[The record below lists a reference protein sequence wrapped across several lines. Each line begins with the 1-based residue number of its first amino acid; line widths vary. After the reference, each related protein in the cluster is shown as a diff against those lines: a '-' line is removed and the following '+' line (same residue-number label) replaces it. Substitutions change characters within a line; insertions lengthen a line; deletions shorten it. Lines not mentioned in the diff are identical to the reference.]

1 MTNAA
6 GSEAREARYRDIISK
21 LTLMSD
27 TLMRNVFKDK
37 ECTEHL
43 LRIILG
49 DPGIEVLEQTLQKDY
64 KNLWGRSA
72 VLDCVARDQS
82 GRIFDVEI
90 QQEGEGA
97 TPRRARYYSGLMDM
111 NLLKTGEDFER
122 LPETYV
128 IFITGDDVLGH
139 GEPIY
144 HIEKEIKE
152 VRQSFGD
159 GARIIYADASR
170 RDETELGRLMH
181 DLNCRESKEMHS
193 PILAEG
199 IRKYKETE
207 EGVEHM
213 CKELRELYDEGIAEG
228 RAEGI
233 AQGKAEGELTKARET
248 AIYLAQK
255 GMSIAEIAEA
265 VKFSTQKVQEWL
277 PGSMSMAK

>member
-1 MTNAA
+1 M
-6 GSEAREARYRDIISK
+6 
-21 LTLMSD
+21 
-27 TLMRNVFKDK
+27 
-37 ECTEHL
+37 
-43 LRIILG
+43 
-49 DPGIEVLEQTLQKDY
+49 
-64 KNLWGRSA
+64 
-72 VLDCVARDQS
+72 LDCVARDQS

-193 PILAEG
+193 PVLAEG

-228 RAEGI
+228 ISQGRAEGI
-233 AQGKAEGELTKARET
+233 AQGKAEGKVET
-248 AIYLAQK
+248 AISLAERK
-255 GMSIAEIAEA
+255 MPISDIADILKVSREQVETWLGLKKA
-265 VKFSTQKVQEWL
+265 VL
-277 PGSMSMAK
+277 

>member
-1 MTNAA
+1 MTNVA

-90 QQEGEGA
+90 QQDGEGA

-111 NLLKTGEDFER
+111 NLLKRGEDFER

-193 PILAEG
+193 PVLAEG
-199 IRKYKETE
+199 IRRYKETE

-228 RAEGI
+228 ISQGRAEGI
-233 AQGKAEGELTKARET
+233 AQGKAEGKVET
-248 AIYLAQK
+248 AISLAERK
-255 GMSIAEIAEA
+255 MPISDIADILKVSREQVETWLGLKKA
-265 VKFSTQKVQEWL
+265 VL
-277 PGSMSMAK
+277 